1 MKNNKLFESKLLIIV
16 SIIGIVGIFSLV
28 GMKQKYDNIVNEN
41 KTLQSEN
48 IDLQNQISE
57 AANYIN
63 LTTKEKNIIDD
74 KIKDMKY
81 NTSLTYEDLKI
92 KVNESCEFTG
102 KVMSINKGLE
112 FSKVILSIDNNKDK
126 LVIVVIKNEKMNN
139 INQFD
144 NITVL
149 GKSTGMI
156 SYTKDTKYP
165 SILAN
170 EVIEELVKIE

>member
-1 MKNNKLFESKLLIIV
+1 MKNNKSFESKLLIIV
-16 SIIGIVGIFSLV
+16 GIIGIVGIFSLV

-57 AANYIN
+57 ATNYIN

-74 KIKDMKY
+74 EIKDMKY
-81 NTSLTYEDLKI
+81 NTGLIYEDLKI
-92 KVNESCEFTG
+92 KVNESCKFTG
-102 KVMSINKGLE
+102 KVMSINKGSE
-112 FSKVILSIDNNKDK
+112 FSKVILYIDNDKDK
-126 LVIVVIKNEKMNN
+126 LVMVVIKNEKMNN
-139 INQFD
+139 VNQSD

-170 EVIEELVKIE
+170 EVIKEVDKVE